1 MQIRSMTGFGQGAA
15 EVAGFRVGVEL
26 RTVNNRFADMR
37 SRLPTEVASWEGD
50 IKRRVLSRVKRGRVE
65 LTVNVSSVSGGEPR
79 ATFNR
84 PLFEEVRASA
94 EALKSEFGTTG
105 ELGLSEVLSVPGM
118 FKVESAAFTWGEEH
132 RPVLEQ
138 ALDEALE
145 ALNADRSREGAN
157 LQKELLSRVD
167 EMERLTAQ
175 IKGLADAF
183 PAVIR
188 DRLIERLGAL
198 AGDIELDPA
207 RVAQEAVLLAD
218 RADITEE
225 IVRLTGHLEQA
236 RNLLG
241 RPDGKPLGRRLEFL
255 LQEIHRE
262 TNTVSSKTQQI
273 EASQASLA
281 LKTECEKFREQIQN
295 LE

>member
-84 PLFEEVRASA
+84 GLFEEVRASA
-94 EALKSEFGTTG
+94 EALKSEFGTKG

-118 FKVESAAFTWGEEH
+118 FKVEAASFTWGEEH

-138 ALDEALE
+138 ALDEALD

-157 LQKELLSRVD
+157 LQAELLSRVD
-167 EMERLTAQ
+167 EMERLTAE
-175 IKGLADAF
+175 IKKLADAF
-183 PAVIR
+183 PAVMR
-188 DRLIERLGAL
+188 DRLMIS
-198 AGDIELDPA
+198 
-207 RVAQEAVLLAD
+207 VAK
-218 RADITEE
+218 RRG
-225 IVRLTGHLEQA
+225 IVRL
-236 RNLLG
+236 RNGQLATLISWGSSRGG
-241 RPDGKPLGRRLEFL
+241 RSVGSGRRCRLEGCDG
-255 LQEIHRE
+255 E
-262 TNTVSSKTQQI
+262 TRWTADKNDII
-273 EASQASLA
+273 EVVDDDY
-281 LKTECEKFREQIQN
+281 
-295 LE
+295 